1 VNMFDITLRINNQI
15 KNAMRKRN
23 EELIRLQKFTRS
35 ASDLLPIARKRKQV
49 AKVELLDK
57 LKKSES

>member
-1 VNMFDITLRINNQI
+1 VSMFDITLRINNQI

-35 ASDLLPIARKRKQV
+35 ASDIPIARKRNQV

-57 LKKSES
+57 LKRSES